1 MEWDRLYLPLKEKN
15 ILHPYCTS
23 QLYLK
28 TGETLGIFGQIN
40 PILAK
45 YLNIEFDTYMFEL
58 NFELIKFQ
66 IKKNKS
72 VIYQE
77 YSVYPKI
84 IKDLSFVISK
94 NISFNEIK
102 ESLYL
107 NGSQFL
113 QTINL
118 LDEYQ
123 GNSISDDSISL
134 CLQLIFYSNKKTLK
148 NVKIEKI
155 INSLKNI
162 LINKFG
168 AVIRV

>member
-1 MEWDRLYLPLKEKN
+1 M
-15 ILHPYCTS
+15 
-23 QLYLK
+23 
-28 TGETLGIFGQIN
+28 GIFGQIN